1 MVKSPPVSF
10 ETIVFIISKVKGP
23 PEQIKRYLSLV
34 DDVNKRQ
41 TLAIKFKITDVVIEV
56 LLIWLKS

>member
-23 PEQIKRYLSLV
+23 QEQIKKYLSMVENV
-34 DDVNKRQ
+34 DKRQ
-41 TLAIKFKITDVVIEV
+41 TLAIKFKITDIVIEV
-56 LLIWLKS
+56 HK